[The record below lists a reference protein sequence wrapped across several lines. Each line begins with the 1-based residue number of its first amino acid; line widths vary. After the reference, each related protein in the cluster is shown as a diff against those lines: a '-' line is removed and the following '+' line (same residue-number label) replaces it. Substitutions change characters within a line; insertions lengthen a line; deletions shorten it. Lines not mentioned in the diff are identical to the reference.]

1 VIFSNE
7 LFADLAA
14 EGEALDRLVSG
25 LGPAQ
30 WDLPTPAP
38 GWTIKHQI
46 AHLASTARVAFTAA
60 TDPEAV
66 RTQIAG
72 AVGDFDAALRAI
84 LLPYLADP
92 PEALLVRW
100 RAERK
105 NAVEALAAVPPGE
118 LLPWLSRPMPA
129 AVLASAGI
137 MELFAHGQD
146 IADAVGTR
154 REYTD
159 RIWHLTSFAVH
170 TWDFGYLAR
179 GLKAPDT
186 EFRFEL
192 TSPSGD
198 RWEFGPPDSPQR
210 VTGPA
215 LDFCMLVTRR
225 RHRDDLALVATGD
238 EADYWMSIAQCYRG
252 SPGEGRS
259 PGQFAAN
266 GAKPKR

>member
-146 IADAVGTR
+146 IADALGADR
-154 REYTD
+154 AHTD
-159 RIWHLTSFAVH
+159 RIRHLVRFAEGNR
-170 TWDFGYLAR
+170 DFGYQVR
-179 GLKAPDT
+179 GLSPPSD

-192 TSPSGD
+192 TAPSGD
-198 RWEFGPPDSPQR
+198 IWRSGPADAADR

-215 LDFCMLVTRR
+215 VDFCLLVTRR
-225 RHRDDLALVATGD
+225 RHRDDLSLVASGPAAGRWLD
-238 EADYWMSIAQCYRG
+238 IAQAYRG
-252 SPGEGRS
+252 APGPGRA
-259 PGQFAAN
+259 PGQFRRAA
-266 GAKPKR
+266 